1 VELSRD
7 NETPESLRRYWDW
20 RVRNPAVGLADP
32 DSELR
37 EVVERIIAL
46 DRESDHS
53 QPGWAFGA
61 NLEALLNAC
70 ARAATPDRASTNG
83 NRRSSHGQAIANSG
97 TRTRL
102 VRPFSLTSTFTLI
115 LLVGVAS
122 VLAWSVWGRD
132 RSDDQSDLFSVP
144 LCCDES
150 TVGLVSQSACVD
162 VPAGDASFGE
172 NGTWGG
178 GTSGVTGGSGYD
190 PEQSAIVSSSVQTF
204 LTAWI
209 RCVRE
214 VALADPP
221 SDDLFLALQGFY
233 ATDLVAASSVVEE
246 SGTAVTL
253 LVPDGSSEANGGSA
267 TQTLDDGRVRVRI
280 EPTLNS
286 HALDVTLVQEY
297 GLWKIQQIEI
307 AASPPEVGA
316 TPDETIWRTGETA
329 QLMASIV
336 VWSGNVGE
344 TGSTALIRA
353 GTRLFVL
360 GPILGNGHLLHVLV
374 EGTSIDAWV
383 PVEAIELS
391 GDPIA

>member
-1 VELSRD
+1 
-7 NETPESLRRYWDW
+7 
-20 RVRNPAVGLADP
+20 
-32 DSELR
+32 
-37 EVVERIIAL
+37 
-46 DRESDHS
+46 
-53 QPGWAFGA
+53 
-61 NLEALLNAC
+61 
-70 ARAATPDRASTNG
+70 
-83 NRRSSHGQAIANSG
+83 
-97 TRTRL
+97 
-102 VRPFSLTSTFTLI
+102 VRPFSLTSTFSLV

-132 RSDDQSDLFSVP
+132 QPDDQSDRLSVP

-162 VPAGDASFGE
+162 VPAGDAAFGE

-190 PEQSAIVSSSVQTF
+190 PEQSAVVSSSVQAF
-204 LTAWI
+204 LTAWVG
-209 RCVRE
+209 CVRE

-221 SDDLFLALQGFY
+221 SDELFEALQGFY
-233 ATDLVAASSVVEE
+233 SDEFFAASSVVNE
-246 SGTAVTL
+246 SGSAVTL
-253 LVPDGSSEANGGSA
+253 LVPDGSSGSNGGSV
-267 TQTLDDGRVRVRI
+267 TQTRDDGRVGVRI

-286 HALDVTLVQEY
+286 HALDVTLVQEH

-307 AASPPEVGA
+307 AASPPEIGA
-316 TPDETIWRTGETA
+316 TPAESTWRTGETA

-336 VWSGNVGE
+336 VWTGNVGE

-383 PVEAIELS
+383 PVEALELS